1 MALGP
6 GGRQALD
13 VRRAQNELGADQ
25 RRRERDERL
34 ESRSLEAVA
43 LPSCGEPAAPAR
55 TSREA
60 RPVFITT
67 ERVNPDV
74 AVSVSICAT

>member
-1 MALGP
+1 MSGVLRTSLVPISVGASGMRDSIPALE
-6 GGRQALD
+6 
-13 VRRAQNELGADQ
+13 V
-25 RRRERDERL
+25 
-34 ESRSLEAVA
+34 VA
-43 LPSCGEPAAPAR
+43 LPSCGEPAAPAS